1 MSLMHLKYA
10 RIGNL
15 YKKLQNNN
23 LRWVNFVPSAQ
34 DNAYYCQNALMQ
46 SKMFKYTGYYVTVLL
61 KKILIK
67 KNMFREM
74 NP

>member
-23 LRWVNFVPSAQ
+23 SRWVNFVPSAQ
-34 DNAYYCQNALMQ
+34 DNAYYCQKALMQ
-46 SKMFKYTGYYVTVLL
+46 SKMFKYTGYYVTFLF
-61 KKILIK
+61 KKKLIK
-67 KNMFREM
+67 KICLVK
-74 NP
+74 

>member
-34 DNAYYCQNALMQ
+34 DNAYYYQNALMQ
-46 SKMFKYTGYYVTVLL
+46 SKMFKYTGYYVTFLL
-61 KKILIK
+61 KKDTY
-67 KNMFREM
+67 
-74 NP
+74 